1 MSVLVRIIAL
11 LLSLGVIAGPV
22 ILALFVAS
30 VEPSRPVQV
39 SWLAPFALGGFVAA
53 LGYLGLVFATK
64 RIAVATLRLRLLSA
78 FLMLVPCIVAVY
90 LLFVTGSPV
99 VVALCLI
106 LLVATTWLLSACV
119 WPAWLASS
127 NTAFERDC
135 AKARS
140 PSI

>member
-53 LGYLGLVFATK
+53 LGYLGLVFAPK
-64 RIAVATLRLRLLSA
+64 RIAIATLRLRLLSA